1 MAKVIADKKS
11 LWQQICE
18 EYEAEQPHAPG
29 VEPGDTDSVDTDV
42 SQFSASKH
50 TPVFYGL
57 MATKVAVDC
66 DPLLDFDP
74 LHSHPA
80 LAGYAVLERSP
91 PSRLPATHPIDPK
104 SCSPREF
111 LELAVFPVLLP
122 GLEAML
128 REAQSQHC
136 LERRRTKFNACDF
149 LTEWLYNKNPIRQ
162 GEEPVSFEQIPF
174 VQDWLREHPRPPIPL
189 SLLLSDDE
197 AVVLIQAFWR
207 GYKVRCDRE
216 VQELRQWQRE
226 LREDSRSIRQRVEE
240 FWAQRE
246 SRDLCK
252 RKPGVT

>member
-1 MAKVIADKKS
+1 
-11 LWQQICE
+11 
-18 EYEAEQPHAPG
+18 
-29 VEPGDTDSVDTDV
+29 
-42 SQFSASKH
+42 
-50 TPVFYGL
+50 
-57 MATKVAVDC
+57 
-66 DPLLDFDP
+66 
-74 LHSHPA
+74 
-80 LAGYAVLERSP
+80 
-91 PSRLPATHPIDPK
+91 
-104 SCSPREF
+104 F

-136 LERRRTKFNACDF
+136 LEFASSKQTGCRLYIQWFK
-149 LTEWLYNKNPIRQ
+149 YNKNPIRQ

-246 SRDLCK
+246 SRVGREIED
-252 RKPGVT
+252 PEEAAQPNYSGVSIRLLSPTPQNTLILSSTTPNPATLSPSLESSDE